1 MSTAFPASSSAASPG
16 AQPASRSL
24 SCAEEISPASSRSAA
39 ISVTMNMPHSPKPRV
54 ALIAGPTASGKS
66 ALAIALARRTGG
78 TVINADSAQVYAEL
92 RVLSARPSAEEEA
105 QAPHRLFGHVA
116 GTEAYSAARW
126 AEEAKTEIAA
136 AHERGSLPV
145 LAGGTGMYIRTLLD
159 GIAPVPE
166 INPAIRAEVRAMPVA
181 EAHVL
186 LRKTDPEA
194 ADRLKPADTTRV
206 ARALEVVRS
215 TGRTLTAWQA
225 ERVGGIGDAIDLAPL
240 ILLPDRAW
248 LAERCDRRL
257 GAMFDEGAIE
267 EVHDLLQRSDIPVNA
282 PVRRA
287 IGVAEIAAFIE
298 GSFTRNEALERAQAA
313 TRQYAKRQYTWLRHQ
328 PPADWARTDSTDIS
342 KQVDHFARFL

>member
-1 MSTAFPASSSAASPG
+1 M
-16 AQPASRSL
+16 R
-24 SCAEEISPASSRSAA
+24 
-39 ISVTMNMPHSPKPRV
+39 PRV

-92 RVLSARPSAEEEA
+92 RVLSARPSPEEEA
-105 QAPHRLFGHVA
+105 QAAHRLFGHVT
-116 GTEAYSAARW
+116 GTEDYSAARW
-126 AEEAKTEIAA
+126 AEEAKAEIAA
-136 AHERGSLPV
+136 AHLRGSLPI

-166 INPAIRAEVRAMPVA
+166 IDPAVRVEVRAMPVA
-181 EAHVL
+181 EAHRL
-186 LRKTDPEA
+186 LEQADPEA
-194 ADRLKPADTTRV
+194 AGRLNPHDTTRV

-215 TGRTLTAWQA
+215 TGRTLAAWQA
-225 ERVGGIGDAIDLAPL
+225 ERVGGIGNSIDLAPL

-257 GAMFDEGAIE
+257 NAMFGDGAID
-267 EVHDLLQRSDIPVNA
+267 EVHALLQRSDIPANA

-287 IGVAEIAAFIE
+287 IGVTQIAAFLE
-298 GSFTRNEALERAQAA
+298 GSLTRDEALERALAA

-328 PPADWARTDSTDIS
+328 PPADWPRAISTDIS
-342 KQVDHFARFL
+342 KQIANFARFL